1 MSQQRVLPYII
12 LGMLANE
19 DNLTGRQITELFE
32 TEIGNFWKAAHS
44 QVYPELKR
52 MVKEQWVTVHDRPTN
67 AKERYYKITSL
78 GQDHLNQWISEPN
91 DTPQQKDLFSLKMFF
106 IKDSRDP
113 RIPLLIE
120 AQIDILKE
128 QLAGFLARKSLLF
141 DDREKIQE
149 NYGHYLILTR
159 AIARCQGQIQWLE
172 QSLIYIEH

>member
-1 MSQQRVLPYII
+1 MSQQRILPYII

-19 DNLTGRQITELFE
+19 DNLTGRQITELFK

-52 MVKEQWVTVHDRPTN
+52 MVKEQWVTVHNRPAN

-78 GQDHLNQWISEPN
+78 GQERLDQWISEPN

-128 QLAGFLARKSLLF
+128 QLAGFLARKALLF
-141 DDREKIQE
+141 NDREKIQE

-172 QSLIYIEH
+172 QSLIYLEH